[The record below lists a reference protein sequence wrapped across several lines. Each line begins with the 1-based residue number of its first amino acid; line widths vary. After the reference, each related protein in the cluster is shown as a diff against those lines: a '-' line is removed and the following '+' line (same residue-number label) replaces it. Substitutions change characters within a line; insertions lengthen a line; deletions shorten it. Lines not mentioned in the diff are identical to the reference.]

1 MITTRNLVLAAA
13 TLLALGTTA
22 LSSTEAS
29 AYGFRHGFYHH
40 YHYSHFGYR
49 HWSYRYHWHYRHFAW
64 RSHYRYRYSYGGPT
78 RTHYWRPAIG
88 GAPMSS
94 GSPAP
99 GPAIAAAPAPS
110 RPACLTKAYTP
121 EGAVVFN
128 DRCTQE
134 SAMTPPPGADA
145 PPGGPLPRQQ

>member
-29 AYGFRHGFYHH
+29 AYGYRHGGF
-40 YHYSHFGYR
+40 SHGYRFSHVGYR
-49 HWSYRYHWHYRHFAW
+49 HWGYHYHWHRNFAW
-64 RSHYRYRYSYGGPT
+64 RSHYRFSYRWPV
-78 RTHYWRPAIG
+78 RTHYWRPAVF
-88 GAPMSS
+88 GAPVSG

-99 GPAIAAAPAPS
+99 GPAMAAAPAPS

-121 EGAVVFN
+121 EGAVVFS

-134 SAMTPPPGADA
+134 SAMNPPAGADA
-145 PPGGPLPRQQ
+145 QPGGPQPRQQ